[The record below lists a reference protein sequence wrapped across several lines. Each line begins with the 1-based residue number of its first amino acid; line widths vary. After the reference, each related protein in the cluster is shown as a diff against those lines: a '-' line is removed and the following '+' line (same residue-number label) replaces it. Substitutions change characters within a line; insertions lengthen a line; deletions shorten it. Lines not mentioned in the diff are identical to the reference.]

1 MKIFA
6 AGIEFD
12 ELISAMRARRMQ
24 LGLSQTDVDHLA
36 GVPGGYFAKCEAML
50 TNPNARNARGIGR
63 ESLPKLL
70 TALGLRFAVIAE
82 ADYQAEK
89 FKGQGLKAKLSG
101 ENAEIIQ
108 RLPPNRILSER
119 GRMGGKKRWEMMTP
133 EQRQAFLDA
142 GAAARRAKRP
152 PPPAPAIVLPPPVE
166 TIPEQPVEI
175 VPPPIPP
182 DEQARRE
189 RAAFMKAKREARQ
202 QRERL
207 VAERAAAKTNPA
219 GLLQRG

>member
-6 AGIEFD
+6 AGIEYD
-12 ELISAMRARRMQ
+12 ELIRAMRDRRMQ

-36 GVPGGYFAKCEAML
+36 GVPGGYYAKCETML
-50 TNPNARNARGIGR
+50 TNPTAKNARSIGR
-63 ESLPKLL
+63 DSLPKLL

-82 ADYQAEK
+82 AEFQAEK

-119 GRMGGKKRWEMMTP
+119 GKIGGLKRWATMTP

-142 GAAARRAKRP
+142 GAAARRAKQP
-152 PPPAPAIVLPPPVE
+152 LKAEPLALPEPLQPIAP
-166 TIPEQPVEI
+166 
-175 VPPPIPP
+175 
-182 DEQARRE
+182 ARRE
-189 RAAFMKAKREARQ
+189 RPKPPPLTKRQAAKLRR
-202 QRERL
+202 RL
-207 VAERAAAKTNPA
+207 VEERASAKTNPA